1 MSRRSLFKW
10 TISAVALAAGSFMA
24 SATLGSHFRTT
35 PVAGV
40 AWPGLMPPAE
50 PRMRLPSPFADMAG
64 TAFSVAPGV
73 LVTNAHVTL
82 PCSLAHRPIQVAGYQ
97 AAWQVVR
104 QDQDLDLALLRG
116 PDDPAVAPL
125 AVSAASQIVRGTRA
139 LVLGFPAD
147 AASDAAYGVVGRVQR
162 AAIVIHRPGSGQ
174 AESFRIMDRMGQPVD
189 PTWQD
194 GAAFFGR
201 AGAGRMRWA
210 LEIAAT
216 IGHGA
221 SGGPIV
227 DGLGNVVGVIVA
239 DGTSA
244 GSVSA
249 IPVADLVDFLGAAGI
264 IPRFA
269 SPPQADEIDWRR
281 AYRRAAPSVVR
292 LGC

>member
-1 MSRRSLFKW
+1 MNRRSLFKW
-10 TISAVALAAGSFMA
+10 TISALALAAGSFMA
-24 SATLGSHFRTT
+24 SATLGSHFRTM
-35 PVAGV
+35 PVADV
-40 AWPGLMPPAE
+40 AWPGSMPPAG
-50 PRMRLPSPFADMAG
+50 PQMRLPSLFAYTAG

-82 PCSLAHRPIQVAGYQ
+82 PCSLAHRPVQVAGYQ
-97 AAWQVVR
+97 ETWQVVR

-116 PDDPAVAPL
+116 SGDPAIPPL
-125 AVSAASQIVRGTRA
+125 PVSAASQIARGAWA

-147 AASDAAYGVVGRVQR
+147 AASGSAYGVLGRVQR

-174 AESFRIMDRMGQPVD
+174 AESFRIMNRMGQPVD

-194 GAAFFGR
+194 GAAFFGQ
-201 AGAGRMRWA
+201 AGAERMHWA

-216 IGHGA
+216 IGHVA

-227 DGLGNVVGVIVA
+227 DGVGNVVGVIVA
-239 DGTSA
+239 DGTSP

-249 IPVADLVDFLGAAGI
+249 IPVADLIDFLGAADI

-269 SPPQADEIDWRR
+269 PPPQAGDVDWRR

-292 LGC
+292 VGC